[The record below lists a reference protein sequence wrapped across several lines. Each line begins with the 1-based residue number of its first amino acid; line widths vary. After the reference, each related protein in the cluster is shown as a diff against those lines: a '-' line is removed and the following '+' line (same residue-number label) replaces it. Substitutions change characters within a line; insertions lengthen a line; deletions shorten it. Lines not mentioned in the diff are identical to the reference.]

1 MFLFFYHYTY
11 GIIITRMYSG
21 DDKMLKE
28 LKIELTNKCSRN
40 CKHCSSNATIS
51 IGNQK
56 VLDFYNVAR
65 IIYEAKEVGVETIV
79 FTGGEPLMYDKLPK
93 LVELTN
99 KLGMKSTIYTFSYRT
114 NESLN
119 KYRELIDLGLNKIVY
134 SLADSLSDE
143 EDLSIYDKISFFD
156 KVFENNNA
164 RLGFHYTVSK
174 DSFTKMESV
183 VIETIDKFKN
193 KTYFDKVSLLRFV
206 PHGKGTTDMDLSKEE
221 LLAIKNLYLNTNDK
235 DRIRLGTPW
244 NILGI
249 ENTPCII
256 ADEIM
261 IIGFD
266 GVAYPCDSIKYFT
279 KLGISGNIRENT
291 LMEMYNSEYFSNIRK
306 FNTENSCSSCKQ
318 YSICKSGCIG
328 QKIIANYTE
337 NEDKVLTLKKC
348 INSRDPKCMR

>member
-1 MFLFFYHYTY
+1 MKGL
-11 GIIITRMYSG
+11 SG
-21 DDKMLKE
+21 DDIMLKE
-28 LKIELTNKCSRN
+28 IKIELTNKCSRN
-40 CKHCSSNATIS
+40 CKHCSSNATSS
-51 IGNQK
+51 IGNLK
-56 VLDFYNVAR
+56 VLDFEDVSR
-65 IIYEAKEVGVETIV
+65 IIKEAMLMGANTIV
-79 FTGGEPLMYDKLPK
+79 FTGGEPLMYDRLPK
-93 LVELTN
+93 LVELTS
-99 KLGMKSTIYTFSYRT
+99 KLGMKSTIYTFAYRT
-114 NESLN
+114 DETLN
-119 KYRELIDLGLNKIVY
+119 KYKELIALGLNKIVY

-143 EDLSIYDKISFFD
+143 EDISVYDTTKFFD
-156 KVFENNNA
+156 KVFNDSNA
-164 RLGFHYTVSK
+164 KLGFHYAVSK
-174 DSFTKMESV
+174 DSFPRLETMV
-183 VIETIDKFKN
+183 NRTIELFKDRS
-193 KTYFDKVSLLRFV
+193 YFDKVSLLRFV

-221 LLAIKNLYLNTNDK
+221 LLAIKNLYLNCNDK

-279 KLGISGNIRENT
+279 KLGISGNIRDNS
-291 LMEMYNSEYFSNIRK
+291 LMEMYNSDYFSNIRK
-306 FNTENSCSSCKQ
+306 FNTDNSCSTCEQ

-337 NEDKVLTLKKC
+337 SDDKVLTLKRC